1 MWIRE
6 EFGRWFTGKRKSGEG
21 KFPCAA
27 SRLRSGSLRSP
38 PLRHEAAHPPQGVT
52 HAVITKC
59 YLCDAQIPVP
69 ALPFPAHSF
78 LLNFGRC
85 LNWSKWS
92 NHNFVQFGFESW
104 PSLSRMGHSYRL
116 TPFRS
121 PRRPHSEMEPLRFEA
136 LETKTDRRGR
146 AARIESWRKAL
157 PDRSDVCMN
166 L

>member
-59 YLCDAQIPVP
+59 YLCDAQIPSL
-69 ALPFPAHSF
+69 ALPAGKLSARAPTGTREGACGPLNGSGPAWAGMF
-78 LLNFGRC
+78 LGQDK
-85 LNWSKWS
+85 S
-92 NHNFVQFGFESW
+92 
-104 PSLSRMGHSYRL
+104 
-116 TPFRS
+116 
-121 PRRPHSEMEPLRFEA
+121 
-136 LETKTDRRGR
+136 
-146 AARIESWRKAL
+146 
-157 PDRSDVCMN
+157 
-166 L
+166 

>member
-59 YLCDAQIPVP
+59 YLCDAQIPSLAPPVLSIFEGCFVDGDRLEP
-69 ALPFPAHSF
+69 PTGQTGLRRKTLAATMSSRLP
-78 LLNFGRC
+78 
-85 LNWSKWS
+85 
-92 NHNFVQFGFESW
+92 SW
-104 PSLSRMGHSYRL
+104 N
-116 TPFRS
+116 
-121 PRRPHSEMEPLRFEA
+121 RRR
-136 LETKTDRRGR
+136 
-146 AARIESWRKAL
+146 
-157 PDRSDVCMN
+157 
-166 L
+166 